1 MTEVTPWSEV
11 FELARPA
18 TIETIYMVL
27 VSTLIGV
34 LGGLP
39 LGVWLHLTSPAGLS
53 PMPVLHRIISA
64 VVDVV
69 RSVPFVVLLVVVA
82 SLSRLLVGSAIGS
95 TATIVPLAIAAIPFF
110 ARLAANALREVDS
123 TVVEAAVT
131 TGAGKPRI
139 VWTVLLSEARSALVS
154 AVGVTMLALI
164 GYAAMAGAIGGGG
177 LGSMA
182 IQNGYYAYDDRVLY
196 TAVVLLGVLAWGMQL
211 LTDWVTKLVDRRRSL
226 ANV

>member
-1 MTEVTPWSEV
+1 MSEVTPWSEV
-11 FELARPA
+11 LELARPA
-18 TIETIYMVL
+18 TVQTIYMVL

-34 LGGLP
+34 VGGLP
-39 LGVWLHLTSPAGLS
+39 LGVWLHMTSPVGLS
-53 PMPVLHRIISA
+53 PRPVLHRIISA

-69 RSVPFVVLLVVVA
+69 RSIPFVVLLVVVA
-82 SLSRLLVGSAIGS
+82 SFTRILVGKAIGS

-110 ARLAANALREVDS
+110 ARLAANALREVNS

-131 TGAGKPRI
+131 TGASKMRI
-139 VWTVLLSEARSALVS
+139 VRTVLLSEARAALVG

-196 TAVVLLGVLAWGMQL
+196 SAVVLLGVLAWGMQL
-211 LTDWVTKLVDRRRSL
+211 LTDWVTKLVDRRRAL